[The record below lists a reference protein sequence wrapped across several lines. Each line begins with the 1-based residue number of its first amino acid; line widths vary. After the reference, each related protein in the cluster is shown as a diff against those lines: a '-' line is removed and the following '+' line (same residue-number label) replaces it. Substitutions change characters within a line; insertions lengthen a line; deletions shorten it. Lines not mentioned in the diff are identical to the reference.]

1 MTIGIICEYN
11 PFHNGHLYHINKIK
25 KKYPDS
31 TIILVMSGNF
41 VQRGNISI
49 LNKWDKTEIALDYG
63 IDLVVEL
70 PFIYATQSADVFAF
84 GAISILNKLRV
95 NKLIFGSESNDVDKL
110 KKLANVQLNNKNY
123 DTLVKKY
130 LNDGYNYP
138 TAMNKALNNLINDDV
153 NEPNDLLGLS
163 YIKQIIMQNSDIEVE
178 TIKRTNDFHSNRLD
192 NSIVS
197 ATSIR
202 KALVD
207 NIDVS
212 AYVPSKTKN
221 YLDKIN
227 KDNNYF
233 NYLKYKIISEGQ
245 HLNIYQTVDEGIE
258 NRILKYINES
268 NSLDELI
275 NNIKTKRYTYN
286 KISRMMNHII
296 CSFTKEE
303 AQDKELKYIR
313 LLGFNE
319 NGQKYINKIK
329 KELSITL
336 ISKQKQEYDSL
347 LKIDNR
353 VDSIYD
359 LITNSN
365 TLKHN
370 IIKKEN

>member
-25 KKYPDS
+25 EKYPDS

-207 NIDVS
+207 NIDIS
-212 AYVPSKTKN
+212 AYVPSKTKY

>member
-31 TIILVMSGNF
+31 TIVLVMSGNF

-49 LNKWDKTEIALDYG
+49 LNKWDKTKIALNYG
-63 IDLVVEL
+63 VDLVVEL
-70 PFIYATQSADVFAF
+70 PFIYATQSADIFAF
-84 GAISILNKLRV
+84 GAISILKELKV
-95 NKLIFGSESNDVDKL
+95 DKLIFGSESNDINKL
-110 KKLANVQLNNKNY
+110 KKLADAQINNKDYNN
-123 DTLVKKY
+123 LVKEF
-130 LNDGYNYP
+130 LDNGYNYP
-138 TAMNKALNNLINDDV
+138 TAMNKALNKIV
-153 NEPNDLLGLS
+153 NEDIVEPNDILGLS
-163 YIKQIIMQNSDIEVE
+163 YIKQNIMQNAFIDVE
-178 TIKRTNDFHSNRLD
+178 TIKRTNDFHSEQLD
-192 NSIVS
+192 NSITS
-197 ATSIR
+197 AASIR
-202 KALVD
+202 KALLN
-207 NIDVS
+207 NIDIS
-212 AYVPSKTKN
+212 SYVPNETKY
-221 YLDKIN
+221 YLDKVN

-233 NYLKYKIISEGQ
+233 SYLKYKIISEGIN
-245 HLNIYQTVDEGIE
+245 LKNYQTVDEGIE

-286 KISRMMNHII
+286 KLCRMMNHII

-303 AQDKELKYIR
+303 AINKDLKYIR
-313 LLGFNE
+313 LLGFN
-319 NGQKYINKIK
+319 NKGQKYINTIK
-329 KELSITL
+329 KDLNVVL

-365 TLKHN
+365 TLKNN
-370 IIKKEN
+370 IIKKD

>member
-25 KKYPDS
+25 EKYPDS

-207 NIDVS
+207 NIDIS
-212 AYVPSKTKN
+212 AYVPSKTKY

-347 LKIDNR
+347 LKMDNR

-359 LITNSN
+359 LIMNSN